1 MSEKVVLKRQVY
13 LSVEQYNTLKS
24 TGSVTVNGVTIEYSE
39 NDEYITP
46 DTTGADITAVRQEL
60 LTEIQKK
67 ADTSYVD
74 SKVEQIGTLSI
85 YQVEFGGS
93 NGAGEDINVFA
104 NIPVLGD
111 GSAEGYLGSIGEDNT
126 LYFPAVVS
134 CLGSFYSGTIIIYGA
149 RIYCEYYDDEMHH
162 SAELGYVDEKILG
175 E

>member
-24 TGSVTVNGVTIEYSE
+24 TGSVTVDGKTINFSE

-67 ADTSYVD
+67 ADTSYVN

-85 YQVEFGGS
+85 YQVEFIGN
-93 NGAGEDINVFA
+93 NGDNEVNVFA
-104 NIPVLGD
+104 NIPVLGN
-111 GSAEGYLGSIGEDNT
+111 GSAGDYLDNIGEDNT

-134 CLGSFYSGTIIIYGA
+134 CLGGFYSGTIIIYGA
-149 RIYCEYYDDEMHH
+149 RIYCEYYDEEMHR
-162 SAELGYVDEKILG
+162 SAEVAYVGEEILG